1 MRESNATTETRQR
14 IIDYAIDQFWR
25 YGYSGITIDEIAAEL
40 RISKAT
46 FYNFFK
52 SKEDLVVEA
61 ARFYYGGLGQ
71 YPVGEIGSAK
81 ELIDELNGIMRR
93 LVTALEQVDP
103 RARRDIRTSVPQ
115 AWSVIQLLQHEA
127 VNELM
132 GRLLAKGQRNGIL
145 KPDLNIKAVAVLMTL
160 SAESIINGE
169 AVVSLGMDRMEAM
182 QSFVD
187 VFFGGLLAGSAAGGT
202 A

>member
-1 MRESNATTETRQR
+1 
-14 IIDYAIDQFWR
+14 
-25 YGYSGITIDEIAAEL
+25 
-40 RISKAT
+40 
-46 FYNFFK
+46 
-52 SKEDLVVEA
+52 
-61 ARFYYGGLGQ
+61 
-71 YPVGEIGSAK
+71 
-81 ELIDELNGIMRR
+81 
-93 LVTALEQVDP
+93 
-103 RARRDIRTSVPQ
+103 
-115 AWSVIQLLQHEA
+115 
-127 VNELM
+127 M

>member
-14 IIDYAIDQFWR
+14 IIDYAIGQFWR

-61 ARFYYGGLGQ
+61 ARFYYGRLGQ
-71 YPVGEIGSAK
+71 HPVGEIGSAK
-81 ELIDELNGIMRR
+81 ELIDELKGIMRR
-93 LVTALEQVDP
+93 LVTALEQVDA

-115 AWSVIQLLQHEA
+115 AWSEIQLLQHEA
-127 VNELM
+127 ITELM

-145 KPDLNIKAVAVLMTL
+145 KPDLNIKAVSALMTL

-187 VFFGGLLAGSAAGGT
+187 VFFGGLLSAPVAGG
-202 A
+202 AA

>member
-14 IIDYAIDQFWR
+14 IIDYAIGQFWR

-61 ARFYYGGLGQ
+61 ARFYYGRLGQ
-71 YPVGEIGSAK
+71 YPVGEMGSAK
-81 ELIDELNGIMRR
+81 ELIDELKGIMRR

-115 AWSVIQLLQHEA
+115 AWSEIQLLQHEA

-132 GRLLAKGQRNGIL
+132 GRLLAKGQQNGIL
-145 KPDLNIKAVAVLMTL
+145 KPDLNIKAVSALMTL

-187 VFFGGLLAGSAAGGT
+187 VFFGGLLAGSAAGG
-202 A
+202 AA